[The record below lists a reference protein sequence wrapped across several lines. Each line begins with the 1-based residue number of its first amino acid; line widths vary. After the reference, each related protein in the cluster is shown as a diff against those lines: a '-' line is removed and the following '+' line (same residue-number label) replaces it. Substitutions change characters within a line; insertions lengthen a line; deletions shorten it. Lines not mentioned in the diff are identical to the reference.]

1 MTSVGL
7 LRHQVNFDLL
17 IFRRNPA
24 ASFFTVV
31 LPLIFLLIFTSVFGN
46 EELETGAKVATLYVP
61 GILSL
66 AIVSATTVNLA
77 ITMTARRERG
87 VLKRLR
93 GTPIAPYLF
102 VLSQAVAGF
111 VIATLMTVL
120 IVSIGWVLFGV
131 AFNWSTLPSL
141 VITLIVGAGGLAA
154 LGLAMT
160 TVIPSEDAAPAVT
173 NAIML
178 PLYFISG
185 VFIPESQVPSW
196 VTSIA
201 RLFPVYHLNNALQGS
216 FDPFL
221 EGSWW
226 PWDHWL
232 VLLAWGTFG
241 LIVAIRFFR
250 WVPRR

>member
-1 MTSVGL
+1 VSSAGL

-24 ASFFTVV
+24 AAFFTAV
-31 LPLIFLLIFTSVFGN
+31 LPLIFLVLFTSIFGN
-46 EELETGAKVATLYVP
+46 QELPNGAKVATVYVP
-61 GILSL
+61 GILAL

-93 GTPIAPYLF
+93 GTPIAPFLF
-102 VLSQAVAGF
+102 VLSQGITGF
-111 VIATLMTVL
+111 VISLLMTVL
-120 IVSIGWVLFGV
+120 IVAIGWVLFGV
-131 AFNWSTLPSL
+131 AINWGTLPALL
-141 VITLIVGAGGLAA
+141 VTLVVGAGGLSA
-154 LGLAMT
+154 LGLGLTAL
-160 TVIPSEDAAPAVT
+160 IPSEDAAPAVT

-185 VFIPESQVPSW
+185 IFVPESEVPSW
-196 VTSIA
+196 VISIA
-201 RLFPVYHLNNALQGS
+201 KVFPVYHLNHALQGS

-226 PWDHWL
+226 PISHWL
-232 VLLAWGTFG
+232 VLLAWGAIG
-241 LIVAIRFFR
+241 LLIAIRYFR

>member
-1 MTSVGL
+1 MSAPAL

-17 IFRRNPA
+17 VFRRNPA

-31 LPLIFLLIFTSVFGN
+31 LPLIFLLIFTSIFGN
-46 EELETGAKVATLYVP
+46 QELETGAKVATLYVP

-87 VLKRLR
+87 MLKRLR

-111 VIATLMTVL
+111 VIAALMTVL
-120 IVSIGWVLFGV
+120 IISLGWVAFGV
-131 AFNWSTLPSL
+131 ALNWETLPAL
-141 VITLIVGAGGLAA
+141 ILTLILGAGGLAA
-154 LGLAMT
+154 VGLAMT
-160 TVIPSEDAAPAVT
+160 AIIPSEDAAPAVT
-173 NAIML
+173 NAVML
-178 PLYFISG
+178 PLYFVSG
-185 VFIPESQVPSW
+185 VFIPESEVPDW
-196 VTSIA
+196 VVTVA
-201 RLFPVYHLNNALQGS
+201 KLFPVYHLNNALQGS

-221 EGSWW
+221 DGSWW
-226 PWDHWL
+226 PVDHWL
-232 VLLAWGTFG
+232 VLLAWGAAG
-241 LIVAIRFFR
+241 LLVAIRFFR

>member
-1 MTSVGL
+1 MSSISL

-31 LPLIFLLIFTSVFGN
+31 LPLIFLLIFTSIFGN
-46 EELETGAKVATLYVP
+46 EDLPNGAKVATLYVP
-61 GILSL
+61 GILAL

-111 VIATLMTVL
+111 LIAALMTVL
-120 IVSIGWVLFGV
+120 IIVIGWVLFGV
-131 AFNWSTLPSL
+131 AFNWSTLPVLL
-141 VITLIVGAGGLAA
+141 VTLVVGAGGLAA

-160 TVIPSEDAAPAVT
+160 AVIASEDAAPAVT

-178 PLYFISG
+178 PLYFVSG
-185 VFIPESQVPSW
+185 VFIPESEVPDW
-196 VTSIA
+196 VTTIA
-201 RLFPVYHLNNALQGS
+201 RVFPVYHLNRALQTS
-216 FDPFL
+216 FDPL
-221 EGSWW
+221 LDGVAW
-226 PWDHWL
+226 PVSHWA
-232 VLLAWGTFG
+232 VLAVWGVLGLA
-241 LIVAIRFFR
+241 VAVRYFR